1 MPDIDEQ
8 SFADVG
14 GDLGLGVGA
23 GELAPV
29 VDEDVGL
36 QLQLHRDVQHPQLP
50 NPGKC

>member
-29 VDEDVGL
+29 VDKDVGL
-36 QLQLHRDVQHPQLP
+36 KLQLHRDVQDSQLP
-50 NPGKC
+50 NPLKC